1 MTTASVDSIERTVQ
15 KTNEWIAEL
24 ERELGTESRA
34 EAWRALRAYLQ
45 VLRDRLTLDEGAQ
58 LAAQLPQLLRG
69 VLRRHV
75 TPGEFDDV
83 LAQLPSDIREVL
95 ETG

>member
-15 KTNEWIAEL
+15 TTNEWIAEL

-45 VLRDRLTLDEGAQ
+45 VLRDRSESAIARR
-58 LAAQLPQLLRG
+58 LAPAL
-69 VLRRHV
+69 H
-75 TPGEFDDV
+75 PGEFDDV